1 MNSEKQIL
9 HMPDIG
15 PVLFERSNRAKHI
28 NISIKS
34 PSIIRV
40 AVPMG
45 VSFKKAEKFTRL
57 KEIWI
62 RKHLVKISKDLNGR
76 KVLHAIDAVKARI
89 VLEKRIRE
97 LAIKHSF
104 HFNKLS
110 IRNQRTRWGSCSN
123 KNNISLNA
131 KLLHL
136 PQELIDYVILHE
148 LVHTKIKN
156 HSKEFWQMLEKH
168 IDNCKIYDKR
178 LKEYRVDC

>member
-1 MNSEKQIL
+1 MNPVKQIL
-9 HMPDIG
+9 HIPDIG
-15 PVLFERSNRAKHI
+15 PVLFERSKRAKHI

-34 PSIIRV
+34 PSLIRV
-40 AVPMG
+40 AVPIG
-45 VSFKKAEKFTRL
+45 VSFKKAEIFTRS

-62 RKHLVKISKDLNGR
+62 RKHLFKSSKALDGR
-76 KVLHAIDAVKARI
+76 KVLHAIDTVKAKI

-104 HFNKLS
+104 QFNKLT

-123 KNNISLNA
+123 KNNINLNA

-136 PQELIDYVILHE
+136 PQELIDYVLLHE

-156 HSKEFWQMLEKH
+156 HSREFWEMLEKH
-168 IDNCKIYDKR
+168 VDNCKIYDKR
-178 LKEYRVDC
+178 LKEYRID